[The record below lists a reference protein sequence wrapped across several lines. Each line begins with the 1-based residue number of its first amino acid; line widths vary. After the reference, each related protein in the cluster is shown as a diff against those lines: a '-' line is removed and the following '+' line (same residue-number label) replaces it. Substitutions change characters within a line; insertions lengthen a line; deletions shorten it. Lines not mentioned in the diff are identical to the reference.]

1 MVDRVHKAVHSVH
14 DFGHFFTTRWLFSC
28 ISNYAY
34 NKVSAKPVSQSK
46 YDKTFIF
53 KFHKYMHF

>member
-1 MVDRVHKAVHSVH
+1 MVDRVYKAVHSVR

-28 ISNYAY
+28 ISMPIIKDN
-34 NKVSAKPVSQSK
+34 AKPIN
-46 YDKTFIF
+46 DLTFIF